1 MDFSCLRT
9 DGHNIPLLTRQFH
22 LGNFWECWSS
32 SFLVNVWKTDH
43 EVSQTK
49 KGAGSPIS
57 LGRILY
63 RWHLGMKVMKGQPE
77 SLVCLGPR
85 LSVWVRKPLGRG
97 RPSGGA
103 GSRQALLSGG
113 VPGLRVWFEKHRP
126 LCPPPK
132 FTAPIF
138 VFCEVLYKAKS

>member
-1 MDFSCLRT
+1 MDFSCLRE

-77 SLVCLGPR
+77 SLVCLGCVGEEAPGER
-85 LSVWVRKPLGRG
+85 AAQWRG
-97 RPSGGA
+97 RIPPDTALRRSPGPA
-103 GSRQALLSGG
+103 GL
-113 VPGLRVWFEKHRP
+113 V
-126 LCPPPK
+126 
-132 FTAPIF
+132 
-138 VFCEVLYKAKS
+138 